1 MTMAVV
7 DSKSLSRSIHRD
19 EKALLGM
26 PFRLLIALVSI
37 ALVVPA
43 VMSGWSSVDYVQ
55 TDQRVRAEIARV
67 LTAAQ
72 RYLQAGSGGEEI
84 HVVFEGGT
92 FTRIEYVVFGDS
104 AGHAYSRFIR
114 YKLSGGDEQLVT
126 VRNPSVPI
134 SSTDGGGLT
143 LFEGSYPMHV
153 ECVSGIDVVV
163 WAG

>member
-1 MTMAVV
+1 MHVV

-55 TDQRVRAEIARV
+55 TDQRVRSEIARV

-72 RYLQAGSGGEEI
+72 RYLQAGSGG
-84 HVVFEGGT
+84 
-92 FTRIEYVVFGDS
+92 VFGDS
-104 AGHAYSRFIR
+104 AGHAYSRFVR

>member
-1 MTMAVV
+1 MAMAVI
-7 DSKSLSRSIHRD
+7 DARGLSHSIRRD
-19 EKALLGM
+19 GNALLGM
-26 PFRLLIALVSI
+26 PYRLLIALISI

-126 VRNPSVPI
+126 VRNPSVLI

-143 LFEGSYPMHV
+143 LFEGSYSMHV

-163 WAG
+163 WVG